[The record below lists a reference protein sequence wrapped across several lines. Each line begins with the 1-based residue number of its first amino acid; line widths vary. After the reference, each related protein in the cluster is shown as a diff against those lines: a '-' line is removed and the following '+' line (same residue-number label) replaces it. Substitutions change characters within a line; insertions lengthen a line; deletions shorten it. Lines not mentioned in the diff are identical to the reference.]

1 MKRCIKTEDENG
13 FFGPDRAVE
22 TDFRVSA
29 NLIYPVYEERIV
41 LQINGNDAVLMSHQE
56 ARKMAIALLTA
67 AQHVDREA
75 DA

>member
-29 NLIYPVYEERIV
+29 NLTYPVYEERIV

-56 ARKMAIALLTA
+56 ARRMAVQLLLA
-67 AQHVDREA
+67 AQEIDREA
-75 DA
+75 WR